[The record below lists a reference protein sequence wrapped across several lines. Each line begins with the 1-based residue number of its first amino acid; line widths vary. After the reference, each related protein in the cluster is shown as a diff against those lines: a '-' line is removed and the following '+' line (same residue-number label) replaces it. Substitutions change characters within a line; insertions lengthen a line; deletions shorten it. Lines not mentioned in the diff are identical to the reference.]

1 MIDDRFAP
9 PGAMAASRRSV
20 LRGLAAALAGAT
32 TPAWAKTVSV
42 GDPFDV
48 TFLFTNDIHAC
59 RVQHGLNPNCFE
71 EGKTDRALRRH
82 VAGINRVHQHRW
94 PKDIAGTPTGLR
106 GAGERIAVPRGL
118 VLGGDMTD
126 DGGGQTKHPGG
137 PLPRPGQ
144 AHLLPGDGRQL
155 VQFNEHYRPSAV
167 GDSVNVPVYLG
178 LGNHDLDQDGPSG
191 AFDWYREELRGY
203 VKANHMRTPGY
214 EPPVPVT
221 SYDEQSD
228 SYSWDWGGLHL
239 VQAHRC
245 MGDTTKGAVDNLPWI
260 ERDLAAHAGDG
271 RPVII
276 CQHYGWDP
284 FSAEHWDP
292 EAKTFDAHGSGPP
305 HWWGADE
312 WQAAYEVL
320 RPYNVVA
327 VLHGHEHE
335 NTLHYRWHGIDVF
348 KPRAAYLGGFAVVR
362 VTDRFMDVAFAEV
375 IDDSGDLRF
384 TGAFG
389 KDLPA
394 WRSQSQ

>member
-1 MIDDRFAP
+1 MPRARAGAAKSWSRRTARYERRRFPSAPRLGRGFPATSRRARRHQRSKRDFAMIDDRFAP
-9 PGAMAASRRSV
+9 PGAMAGSRRAV
-20 LRGLAAALAGAT
+20 LRGLAAALAGAAG
-32 TPAWAKTVSV
+32 PAWATTVSV

-59 RVQHGLNPNCFE
+59 RVQHGLNPNCFD

-126 DGGGQTKHPGG
+126 DGGGQTRHPGG
-137 PLPRPGQ
+137 PLPRPGH

-155 VQFNEHYRPSAV
+155 VQFNEHYRPGATD
-167 GDSVNVPVYLG
+167 DSVSIPVYPG
-178 LGNHDLDQDGPSG
+178 LGNPGRNQDGPSD

-203 VKANHMRTPGY
+203 VKANHMRAPGY

-228 SYSWDWGGLHL
+228 SYSWDWDGLHL

-292 EAKTFDAHGSGPP
+292 EA
-305 HWWGADE
+305 
-312 WQAAYEVL
+312 
-320 RPYNVVA
+320 
-327 VLHGHEHE
+327 
-335 NTLHYRWHGIDVF
+335 
-348 KPRAAYLGGFAVVR
+348 
-362 VTDRFMDVAFAEV
+362 
-375 IDDSGDLRF
+375 
-384 TGAFG
+384 
-389 KDLPA
+389 
-394 WRSQSQ
+394 